1 MTRFILWGFLIYVAY
16 KFITEWVL
24 PIGKATRD
32 MKSKVQ
38 EMQDRQRAFEQQQ
51 AASRQQEA
59 AFRQRRT
66 EPTEQK
72 SSGDYIDFEEV
83 KP

>member
-1 MTRFILWGFLIYVAY
+1 MSKLILYGFLIYVAY

-24 PIGKATRD
+24 PMGRATRE

-51 AASRQQEA
+51 ASSRQQEE

-66 EPTEQK
+66 EQTDQK

>member
-1 MTRFILWGFLIYVAY
+1 MSKLILYGFLIYVAY

-24 PIGKATRD
+24 PMGRATRE

-51 AASRQQEA
+51 AASRQQEE

-66 EPTEQK
+66 EQTDQK

>member
-1 MTRFILWGFLIYVAY
+1 VAY

-24 PIGKATRD
+24 PIGKATRE

-51 AASRQQEA
+51 EA
-59 AFRQRRT
+59 TRTQR
-66 EPTEQK
+66 EQAGK
-72 SSGDYIDFEEV
+72 EKSGDYIDFEEV
-83 KP
+83 NP

>member
-1 MTRFILWGFLIYVAY
+1 MSKFILYGFLIYVAY

-24 PIGKATRD
+24 PMGRATRE

-51 AASRQQEA
+51 TASRQQEE

-66 EPTEQK
+66 VQTEQK

>member
-24 PIGKATRD
+24 PIGKATRE

-51 AASRQQEA
+51 EA
-59 AFRQRRT
+59 TRTQR
-66 EPTEQK
+66 EQAGK
-72 SSGDYIDFEEV
+72 EKSGDYIDFEEV

>member
-1 MTRFILWGFLIYVAY
+1 MSKLILYGFLIYVAY
-16 KFITEWVL
+16 KFITEWLL
-24 PIGKATRD
+24 PVGKATRE

-51 AASRQQEA
+51 AATRQK
-59 AFRQRRT
+59 R
-66 EPTEQK
+66 PEQTDK
-72 SSGDYIDFEEV
+72 SSSGDYIDFEEV

>member
-1 MTRFILWGFLIYVAY
+1 MSKLILYGFLIYVAY
-16 KFITEWVL
+16 KFITEWLL
-24 PIGKATRD
+24 PVGKATRE

-51 AASRQQEA
+51 TASRQKEES
-59 AFRQRRT
+59 FRQRRNGQT
-66 EPTEQK
+66 DQK

>member
-1 MTRFILWGFLIYVAY
+1 MSKFILYGFLIYVAY

-24 PIGKATRD
+24 PMGRATRE

-51 AASRQQEA
+51 AASRQQEE

-66 EPTEQK
+66 GQTEQK

>member
-1 MTRFILWGFLIYVAY
+1 MTRLILWGFLIYVAY

-51 AASRQQEA
+51 EA
-59 AFRQRRT
+59 TRT
-66 EPTEQK
+66 HREQAGNEK
-72 SSGDYIDFEEV
+72 SGDYIDFEEV

>member
-1 MTRFILWGFLIYVAY
+1 MSKLILYGFLIYVAY

-24 PIGKATRD
+24 PMGRATRE

-38 EMQDRQRAFEQQQ
+38 EMQDCQRAFEQQQ
-51 AASRQQEA
+51 AASRQQEE

-66 EPTEQK
+66 EQTDQK

>member
-1 MTRFILWGFLIYVAY
+1 MSKFILYGFLIYVAY

-24 PIGKATRD
+24 PMGRATRE

-51 AASRQQEA
+51 TASRQQEE

-66 EPTEQK
+66 GQTEQK